1 MFKTYANHPEANYLV
16 NIFSKVFNFTEFN
29 EEASQNKEQ
38 DFCLTTYTTKT
49 DDDWALIIEF
59 YNSKNSNTDQK
70 VYYPD
75 IKFQQLGKRVRN
87 FDEEQYKERK
97 QKLKDI
103 VELMDKKYNPNF
115 ERMITVLKL
124 FVEKGIECGLFKS
137 LAERKYK
144 KVMKS
149 HVGANHYSGVLSLT
163 DNNFGTVTFNNILQK
178 GVTGY
183 RGVTHF
189 KKSYISVSIDYLA
202 HSDNT
207 MHPYFKIRLPYSES
221 RKSTCVIPM
230 TGDPVVYFMST
241 DEKLRRECID
251 KLPSVS
257 MDETELKEFFDQEF
271 YKEMKTCISKT
282 LKIDKSTLN
291 GVTPEELKEYFVLV
305 EMLKI

>member
-16 NIFSKVFNFTEFN
+16 NIFSKVFNFTEFD
-29 EEASQNKEQ
+29 EAASQNKEQ
-38 DFCLTTYTTKT
+38 HFCLTTYIAKT

-149 HVGANHYSGVLSLT
+149 HVSANHYSGILSLT

-183 RGVTHF
+183 RGTTHY
-189 KKSYISVSIDYLA
+189 KKSYISVSVDYLA

-207 MHPYFKIRLPYSES
+207 IHPYFKIRLPYSES

-230 TGDPVVYFMST
+230 TGDPLVYFMST
-241 DEKLRRECID
+241 DEKLRKECID

-257 MDETELKEFFDQEF
+257 MDETVLKEFFDQEF
-271 YKEMKTCISKT
+271 YKEMKTSISKT

>member
-1 MFKTYANHPEANYLV
+1 MFKTYSNHPEANYLV

-29 EEASQNKEQ
+29 EEARPNKEK
-38 DFCLTTYTTKT
+38 DFCLTTYIAKT
-49 DDDWALIIEF
+49 DDDWALIIDF
-59 YNSKNSNTDQK
+59 YNSKNSNIDQK
-70 VYYPD
+70 VYYPE

-103 VELMDKKYNPNF
+103 VELMDKKYNPDF
-115 ERMITVLKL
+115 ERMIKLLKL

-149 HVGANHYSGVLSLT
+149 HVGANHYSGVLRLT

-178 GVTGY
+178 GVVGY
-183 RGVTHF
+183 RGTTHY

-207 MHPYFKIRLPYSES
+207 IHPYFKIRLPYSES

-241 DEKLRRECID
+241 DEKLRKECID

-257 MDETELKEFFDQEF
+257 MDETVLKEFFDQEF
-271 YKEMKTCISKT
+271 YKEMKTSISKT

-291 GVTPEELKEYFVLV
+291 GVTPEELKEYFMLV

>member
-38 DFCLTTYTTKT
+38 DFCLTTYTAKT

-144 KVMKS
+144 KVIKS
-149 HVGANHYSGVLSLT
+149 HVGANHYSGILRLT

-207 MHPYFKIRLPYSES
+207 IHPYFKIRLPYSES

-251 KLPSVS
+251 KLPSVL
-257 MDETELKEFFDQEF
+257 MDETMLKEFFDQEF

>member
-29 EEASQNKEQ
+29 EEARPNKES
-38 DFCLTTYTTKT
+38 DFCLTTYIAKT

-75 IKFQQLGKRVRN
+75 IKFQQLGKHVRN

-149 HVGANHYSGVLSLT
+149 HVGANHYSGILSLT

-178 GVTGY
+178 GVKGY
-183 RGVTHF
+183 SGVTHF

-230 TGDPVVYFMST
+230 TGDSVVYFMST
-241 DEKLRRECID
+241 DEKLRKECID

>member
-16 NIFSKVFNFTEFN
+16 NIFSKVFNFTEFD
-29 EEASQNKEQ
+29 EEARPNKES
-38 DFCLTTYTTKT
+38 DFCLTTYTAKT

-149 HVGANHYSGVLSLT
+149 HVSANHYSGILSLT

-183 RGVTHF
+183 RGTTHY

-207 MHPYFKIRLPYSES
+207 IHPYFKIRLPYSES
-221 RKSTCVIPM
+221 RKSTCVIAM

-251 KLPSVS
+251 KLPSVL
-257 MDETELKEFFDQEF
+257 MDETMLKEFFDQEF

>member
-29 EEASQNKEQ
+29 EEARPNKES
-38 DFCLTTYTTKT
+38 DFCLTTYIAKT

-75 IKFQQLGKRVRN
+75 IKFQQLGKHVRN

-149 HVGANHYSGVLSLT
+149 HVGANHYSGILSLT

-178 GVTGY
+178 GVAGY
-183 RGVTHF
+183 RGTTHY
-189 KKSYISVSIDYLA
+189 KKSYISVSVDYLA

-207 MHPYFKIRLPYSES
+207 IHPYFKIRLPYSES
-221 RKSTCVIPM
+221 RKSTCVIAM

-251 KLPSVS
+251 KLPSVL
-257 MDETELKEFFDQEF
+257 MDETMLKEFFDQEF

-291 GVTPEELKEYFVLV
+291 GVTTEELKEYFVLV

>member
-29 EEASQNKEQ
+29 EEASPNKES
-38 DFCLTTYTTKT
+38 DFCLTTYIAKT

-75 IKFQQLGKRVRN
+75 IKFQQLGKHVRN

-149 HVGANHYSGVLSLT
+149 HVGANHYSGILSLT

-178 GVTGY
+178 GVVGY
-183 RGVTHF
+183 RGTTHY
-189 KKSYISVSIDYLA
+189 KKSYISVSVDYLA

-207 MHPYFKIRLPYSES
+207 IHPYFKIRLPYSES
-221 RKSTCVIPM
+221 RKSTCVIAM

-251 KLPSVS
+251 KLPSVL
-257 MDETELKEFFDQEF
+257 MDETMLKEFFDQEF